1 MLNKNQRIIM
11 AKKKSAE
18 SAVKKDYP
26 AIIDTRL
33 EQLKFTMEDLK
44 VDAIAVTYVPNIR
57 YLTNFSGSAAT
68 LFITYDEIHF
78 VTDDRYEEQIQDELY
93 QLPNLKTYITRDPWE
108 LIINK
113 DIKKISQL
121 AFEADRLSYSGAV
134 AIRNRLRPIK
144 FKPAPNSVERFTVP
158 KSPEEQQEIQK
169 ACEISEKVYE
179 DILKMV
185 KPGVTEKEL
194 ELEISYQ
201 TRKLGSE
208 GDPFDII
215 VVSGPRSSIVH
226 GTATDRKIKKG
237 DIVLF
242 DFGCRINGFV
252 SDISR
257 TVAVGKATKEQKD
270 IYKML
275 VKAKEEAIKT
285 VCPGMN
291 GQTLDEAARAI
302 VRDAGYGDNFQHSLG
317 HGIGL
322 VAHEMPTITFR
333 KDDQIVPENAVI
345 AIEPGV
351 YLPEKFGIRVED
363 DVLVTRS
370 GGKHFTKAPEELPVI

>member
-1 MLNKNQRIIM
+1 M
-11 AKKKSAE
+11 AKKTVAE
-18 SAVKKDYP
+18 KAAQNEYP
-26 AIIDTRL
+26 TIIDTRL

-68 LFITYDEIHF
+68 LFITADELHF
-78 VTDDRYEEQIQDELY
+78 VTDDRYEEQIKDELY
-93 QLPNLKTYITRDPWE
+93 PLANMKIHITRDPWALLGE
-108 LIINK
+108 K
-113 DIKKISQL
+113 KAIKKISHI
-121 AFEADRLSYSGAV
+121 AFEADKMSYSGAV
-134 AIRNRLRPIK
+134 SIRNNLRPIK
-144 FKPAPNSVERFTVP
+144 FKPAPNSVERFTIP
-158 KSPEEQQEIQK
+158 KSPEEQAEIQK
-169 ACEISEKVYE
+169 SCEIAEKVYE
-179 DILKMV
+179 DILKLV
-185 KPGVTEKEL
+185 KPGVSEKDL

-215 VVSGPRSSIVH
+215 VVSGPRSAIVH
-226 GTATDRKIKKG
+226 GTATDRKLEIG

-242 DFGCRINGFV
+242 DFGCKVNGFV

-257 TVAVGKATKEQKD
+257 TIAVGKATQEQKD

-275 VKAKEEAIKT
+275 VKAKEAAIKS

-291 GQTLDEAARAI
+291 GQTLDEVARSI
-302 VRDAGYGDNFQHSLG
+302 IKEAGYGDNFKHSLG

-333 KDDQIVPENAVI
+333 MDDQIIPENAVI

-351 YLPEKFGIRVED
+351 YLPNQFGIRIED
-363 DVLVTRS
+363 NVLVTRS
-370 GGKHFTKAPEELPVI
+370 GGKHFTKAPDKLPII